1 MPFAVAARLWLS
13 IPFSRAT
20 KSSGNH
26 IAGSIFLGG
35 TPRAE
40 PEPDVVAMPVVG
52 LAVLPAGADALGHA
66 CLGLEEIAR
75 QIGGFAA
82 RAA

>member
-1 MPFAVAARLWLS
+1 
-13 IPFSRAT
+13 
-20 KSSGNH
+20 
-26 IAGSIFLGG
+26 
-35 TPRAE
+35 
-40 PEPDVVAMPVVG
+40 MPVVG

-66 CLGLEEIAR
+66 CLGLEEIVR